1 MGVID
6 STHYR
11 VTCPACNA
19 KDAPR
24 AVEHGSA
31 YGGGSW
37 SRPDSDKFDLHFKLL
52 PNGESVIVSATCKCG
67 SEAIVEITG

>member
-11 VTCPACNA
+11 VTCPACKA

-24 AVEHGSA
+24 AVEYGSA

-37 SRPDSDKFDLHFKLL
+37 SGPDSDKFDLHFKLL